1 QWAIR
6 QGDGSVTPMA
16 LGYEPPSTDDLGQD
30 SSTTVLSAQPMFL
43 PDATDQKY
51 QQRLLV
57 IIMDYS
63 ACGLPASLTEAA
75 ARTVFLGANGDG
87 RGGAA
92 QKYEQCS
99 YGKLL
104 LNATA
109 FTAVT
114 VNVSSCPPFTHY
126 TYILPPGL
134 KCPASAGTVGPGAQ
148 HTWLQTS
155 AYGVGRWA
163 SILSATLH
171 NYGGLMDSYNILS
184 SYLDL
189 SSPTGAGDVCPN
201 AAELAYLG
209 WATPAQG
216 ANQVDSRALPVGAA
230 LSFNLPATYLTPNGT
245 YIRVVPDWLPTYS
258 NITLAKNLYIA
269 VRVNKGGDALLWPG
283 LANKVHVHEVSASL
297 RGTYLIGAT
306 MSLSQVVLSNYN
318 LVVYGGSWIGTD
330 ILRVHICR
338 YRSAP
343 QEC

>member
-1 QWAIR
+1 IR

-16 LGYEPPSTDDLGQD
+16 LGYEPPSTDDLGQPVVPGAVVAVV
-30 SSTTVLSAQPMFL
+30 SRNSTPHSPPYASHSRT

-99 YGKLL
+99 YGKLV

-114 VNVSSCPPFTHY
+114 VFTHY
-126 TYILPPGL
+126 TYILPPGM
-134 KCPASAGTVGPGAQ
+134 KGQSS
-148 HTWLQTS
+148 WLQTS
-155 AYGVGRWA
+155 ASGVGRWA

-171 NYGGLMDSYNILS
+171 NYG
-184 SYLDL
+184 YLDFT
-189 SSPTGAGDVCPN
+189 SPTGAGDVCPN

-230 LSFNLPATYLTPNGT
+230 LSFNLPATYLGPNGS
-245 YIRVVPDWLPTYS
+245 YIRVVPDWLPTY
-258 NITLAKNLYIA
+258 NLYIA
-269 VRVNKGGDALLWPG
+269 VRVNKGGDAQLGSPW
-283 LANKVHVHEVSASL
+283 ANKVHIHEVSTVL
-297 RGTYLIGAT
+297 
-306 MSLSQVVLSNYN
+306 LSNYN

-343 QEC
+343 QECPPVASL